1 MFQYTLQQEHG
12 CKTPLVFVSKK
23 EYLTCVDHLHQALQD
38 VQDGNGKDD
47 AWQSMT
53 IPTKRKKWQAST
65 EICVLYCHLTPE
77 AFSTTNVK
85 DTILAST
92 ICELSND
99 PRTILQ

>member
-1 MFQYTLQQEHG
+1 MFQYTLQQEHC

-53 IPTKRKKWQAST
+53 IPTKSKKMASFNRNM
-65 EICVLYCHLTPE
+65 CLM
-77 AFSTTNVK
+77 
-85 DTILAST
+85 
-92 ICELSND
+92 LSLD
-99 PRTILQ
+99 PRGIFNDKRQGHYFGFYHL